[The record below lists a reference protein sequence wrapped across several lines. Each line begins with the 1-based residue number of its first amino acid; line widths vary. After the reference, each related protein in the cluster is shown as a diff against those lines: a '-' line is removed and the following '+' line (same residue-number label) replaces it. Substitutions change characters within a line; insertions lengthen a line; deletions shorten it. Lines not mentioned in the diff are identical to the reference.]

1 MQQGAWRVL
10 RIMQGSCTATPPL
23 LNSTSRRHRLRQALA
38 HLLAP
43 LHSERSSAATRPP
56 LEGVTSV
63 PEIAAA
69 PSSRLCVWGGRG
81 LGVGVTTAAAA
92 AAAAATATTTA
103 TTTTYLVPE
112 VLRVVEGL
120 ARREHSLQ
128 ALGLAEGA
136 AGRGVVGAWQ
146 VHGKCTVGAWQVHG
160 TCMVGAW

>member
-1 MQQGAWRVL
+1 M
-10 RIMQGSCTATPPL
+10 PPL
-23 LNSTSRRHRLRQALA
+23 RYSIPSPAAPPTTSRIRQTLA

-43 LHSERSSAATRPP
+43 LHSERSSAATSPP
-56 LEGVTSV
+56 LEGVTIV

-92 AAAAATATTTA
+92 AAAAATATTT
-103 TTTTYLVPE
+103 TTTSTYLVPV
-112 VLRVVEGL
+112 VLRVVERL

-136 AGRGVVGAWQ
+136 ARTWQ
-146 VHGKCTVGAWQVHG
+146 VHSGGMAGAWYVHG
-160 TCMVGAW
+160 KSAWSGTTY

>member
-1 MQQGAWRVL
+1 M
-10 RIMQGSCTATPPL
+10 PPL
-23 LNSTSRRHRLRQALA
+23 RYPIPPPPTPRRHTQALA

-43 LHSERSSAATRPP
+43 LHSERSSAATTPP
-56 LEGVTSV
+56 LEGVTIV

-81 LGVGVTTAAAA
+81 LGVGVTTAGAGA

-103 TTTTYLVPE
+103 TTTTNLVPV
-112 VLRVVEGL
+112 VLRVVERL

-136 AGRGVVGAWQ
+136 ASTSQAHGGGMAGAQW
-146 VHGKCTVGAWQVHG
+146 VHGR
-160 TCMVGAW
+160 CMVRAR